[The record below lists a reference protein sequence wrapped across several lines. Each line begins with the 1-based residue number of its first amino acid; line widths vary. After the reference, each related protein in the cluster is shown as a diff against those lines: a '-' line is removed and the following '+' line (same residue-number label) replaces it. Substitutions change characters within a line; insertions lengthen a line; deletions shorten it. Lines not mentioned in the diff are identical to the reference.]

1 MPPGRV
7 RPGIGQGR
15 DGAASTW
22 TKFPACRAEFRDE
35 SGSDVAVFTRAD
47 DRNPLVASLFA

>member
-1 MPPGRV
+1 M